1 MISIHRTLYRRMKW
15 SLNMSCSASTL
26 RTSAMV
32 VLCGV
37 VSGCQTT
44 AGGTKTELAAGRSSV
59 DSNRC
64 DFLPE
69 SERPTWVIGR
79 PHTDDYV
86 GVGQA
91 GLSES
96 PEQQIRASED
106 RARGNLAAEISVKV
120 REQLIQNLCEGQC
133 GEEEQ
138 NKISLKA
145 ESKTKQT
152 LKGAKIQHRWLDRGS
167 CMLWTLVTLSKDQV
181 EMRRVMM
188 FNLSPPTVEMAGLLV
203 GHLEKVL
210 REDFA
215 VVPADAQ
222 VEGCATDSTKAE
234 CQARGNTIF
243 GAMTVS
249 LEKDQ
254 TSVDRQFRQ
263 RNFRV
268 TGRLRFQDREVSS
281 FDVRCKARAEARV
294 DVQTIDR
301 AAAEDCRN
309 KVQTSMKKDL
319 EMMD

>member
-37 VSGCQTT
+37 LAGCQTT
-44 AGGTKTELAAGRSSV
+44 AGGTKTELAAGRPSV

-222 VEGCATDSTKAE
+222 VEVCATESTK
-234 CQARGNTIF
+234 G
-243 GAMTVS
+243 G
-249 LEKDQ
+249 
-254 TSVDRQFRQ
+254 
-263 RNFRV
+263 
-268 TGRLRFQDREVSS
+268 
-281 FDVRCKARAEARV
+281 
-294 DVQTIDR
+294 
-301 AAAEDCRN
+301 
-309 KVQTSMKKDL
+309 
-319 EMMD
+319 